1 MTNVDRTY
9 TISQLAR
16 EFEVTPRAL
25 RFYEDKGLLA
35 PRREGLSRIYTAR
48 ERGRL
53 QIILRGKRLGF
64 ALSDIKEIIDLYD
77 LDDGERT
84 QMTIALK
91 KFRKRLDD
99 LKAQRDD
106 IAFALAET
114 EKGIEW
120 LKERLPAEV
129 FNAK

>member
-1 MTNVDRTY
+1 
-9 TISQLAR
+9 
-16 EFEVTPRAL
+16 
-25 RFYEDKGLLA
+25 LLS

-77 LDDGERT
+77 LNDGERT
-84 QMTIALK
+84 QMEVALK
-91 KFRKRLDD
+91 KFRKRLED

-106 IAFALAET
+106 IAFAITET
-114 EKGIEW
+114 ERGIEW
-120 LKERLPAEV
+120 LRERLPAEV